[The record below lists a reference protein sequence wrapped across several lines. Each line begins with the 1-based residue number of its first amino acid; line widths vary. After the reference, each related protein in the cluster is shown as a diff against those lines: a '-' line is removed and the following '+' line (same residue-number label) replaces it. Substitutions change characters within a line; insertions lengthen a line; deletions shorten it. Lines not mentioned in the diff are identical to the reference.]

1 MTCDGFGR
9 NFCRNAMRKD
19 DNIVRKESEEKRR
32 MEKMITEQAVQE
44 FRIWLIK
51 AGKGIATIQKYLRDL
66 KKLECFLA
74 GDPIDRERVLA
85 YKKML
90 WDCGEYKISSIN
102 SFLVAA
108 NRFCKFMGWH
118 EIIVETYQV
127 QEEIFR

>member
-1 MTCDGFGR
+1 
-9 NFCRNAMRKD
+9 MRKD

-108 NRFCKFMGWH
+108 NRFCKFMQYRKKYFVLTRKH
-118 EIIVETYQV
+118 
-127 QEEIFR
+127 